1 MNFNKKENKSHNV
14 ISLLKKISYKKN
26 DNKQNEILNDLIPI
40 PLEFKYSFTLH
51 SSDNNQKSETL
62 DNPFKINHIEII
74 KKDNNVIENN
84 DEKKNEIN
92 WQIEKIDIS
101 KINILYNK
109 RKHIYKNYSKSK
121 NNKIKEINKNDPFL
135 AMKTLF
141 DNKKD
146 IILKKEHKNEFLE
159 KKRNLNN
166 KNLIKS
172 QGLKELYNSNKISLW
187 ESDNEEDENIVNED
201 KHNKLLQSQINFISK
216 ANEHFIDKKVKE
228 KSEYD
233 IDLDKGKVKKVHKKN
248 DKRFKHENYFQ
259 SISNKK
265 LKIM

>member
-1 MNFNKKENKSHNV
+1 
-14 ISLLKKISYKKN
+14 
-26 DNKQNEILNDLIPI
+26 
-40 PLEFKYSFTLH
+40 
-51 SSDNNQKSETL
+51 
-62 DNPFKINHIEII
+62 
-74 KKDNNVIENN
+74 
-84 DEKKNEIN
+84 
-92 WQIEKIDIS
+92 
-101 KINILYNK
+101 
-109 RKHIYKNYSKSK
+109 
-121 NNKIKEINKNDPFL
+121 
-135 AMKTLF
+135 MKALF
-141 DNKKD
+141 DKKKD
-146 IILKKEHKNEFLE
+146 IILKKDNKNNNNEFLE
-159 KKRNLNN
+159 RKRNLNY

-248 DKRFKHENYFQ
+248 DKRFKHESYFQ